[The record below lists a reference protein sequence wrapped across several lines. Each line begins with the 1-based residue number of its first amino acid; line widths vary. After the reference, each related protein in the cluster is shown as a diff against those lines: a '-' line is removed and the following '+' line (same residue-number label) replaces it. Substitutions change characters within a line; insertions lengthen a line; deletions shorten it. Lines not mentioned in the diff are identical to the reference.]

1 MLNVIDYA
9 FFDSDNICAP
19 CVHDV
24 KILDEEEN

>member
-9 FFDSDNICAP
+9 FFDSDIRAP